1 MLKNDKA
8 LFKDRQRIKIK
19 GNDEKG
25 LIVGV
30 APTVRL
36 GWHYQVL
43 MENKN
48 KYPKVISISESQL
61 VADE

>member
-1 MLKNDKA
+1 MKRNDKA
-8 LFKDRQRIKIK
+8 LFKKRQRIKIA

-25 LIVGV
+25 WVVGV
-30 APTVRL
+30 SPTVRL

-43 MENKN
+43 MDNKN